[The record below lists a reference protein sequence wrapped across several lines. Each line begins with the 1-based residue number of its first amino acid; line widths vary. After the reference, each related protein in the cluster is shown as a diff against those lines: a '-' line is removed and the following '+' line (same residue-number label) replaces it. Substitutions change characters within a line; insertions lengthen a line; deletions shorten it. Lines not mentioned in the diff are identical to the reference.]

1 MNNWFLFK
9 YENLQSPSVPEDVG
23 DNFIVNE
30 LILYGVINNK
40 VFLHNE
46 IGNKLP
52 MSLIK
57 KDKILI
63 LDNKIASKNKN
74 GTEYISKVR
83 EM

>member
-1 MNNWFLFK
+1 M
-9 YENLQSPSVPEDVG
+9 
-23 DNFIVNE
+23 
-30 LILYGVINNK
+30 VINNK

>member
-1 MNNWFLFK
+1 M
-9 YENLQSPSVPEDVG
+9 
-23 DNFIVNE
+23 
-30 LILYGVINNK
+30 
-40 VFLHNE
+40 HNE
-46 IGNKLP
+46 IDNKLP

-63 LDNKIASKNKN
+63 LDNKINSKNKN